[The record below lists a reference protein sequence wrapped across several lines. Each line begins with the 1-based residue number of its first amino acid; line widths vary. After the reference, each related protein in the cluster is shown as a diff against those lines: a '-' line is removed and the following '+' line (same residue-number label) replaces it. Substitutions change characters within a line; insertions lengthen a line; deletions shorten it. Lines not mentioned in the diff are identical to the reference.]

1 MNNYFVPANFFLNRF
16 FCALLLGTLLTSLA
30 SRAHAELQV
39 HSLGGSTVTGH
50 FDQFLDDASAT
61 KADHYTIYSKGGS
74 GITATNAVLQS
85 DGQTVALYLDAPVG
99 EFFAVGVSNVLDFSL
114 SNIVASATGIISDF
128 TSTSIGTAQDPL
140 PVGEAIPFYRDTF
153 NVTASGSDIGGTD
166 DHCQFVYQKITGDF
180 EMITLVTRLDK
191 TDSLSKAGLMVR
203 EDVSP
208 GSRSLGIYF
217 TPVNTS
223 PKTNQLLSL
232 VRPTANGNATNVAAP
247 LATTALNWLRVT
259 RTNNVFTVYY
269 GANGSTWTQVGQ
281 SSQSWNNTLYIG
293 LAVTAHKNSFTTTA
307 GFTSFGVAGAKP
319 GAAAVPFLNA
329 WIYQRTNLVVSW
341 QRTVSDFCPQVA
353 TNIIGNTN
361 GSSQNFSNA
370 TQWAYVLY
378 PVFDTSLTGT
388 NGAMPTA
395 GRYMI
400 IPVNLFSN
408 RQMFVRLARVE
419 RLIPDPLG
427 VTPGIIL
434 SQSSGSMNATT
445 PSGSTICSTT
455 VDTTTALVQ
464 SSVPVLCPVG
474 KTYQFTTAPS
484 GTTLQTVIQVRNYPG
499 VLTTTCDGIYSAG
512 SFKSQVTLTPGG
524 ANTGYTFLAAATT
537 AIKPSVCNAIQ
548 VQVNIR

>member
-1 MNNYFVPANFFLNRF
+1 MKNYFALANFLPNRF
-16 FCALLLGTLLTSLA
+16 LAALIVGVLLTSLA
-30 SRAHAELQV
+30 SRAYADLQV
-39 HSLGGSTVTGH
+39 NSIGGSTVTAH

-61 KADHYTIYSKGGS
+61 KPDHYTIYSKGGA
-74 GITATNAVLQS
+74 GGTVTNAVLQS

-128 TSTSIGTAQDPL
+128 TSTSIGTSQDPL
-140 PVGEAIPFYRDTF
+140 PVGEAIPFYRDTL
-153 NVTASGSDIGGTD
+153 NVTASGSDIGGTA
-166 DHCQFVYQKITGDF
+166 DHCQFVYQKVTGDF
-180 EMITLVTRLDK
+180 EMITLVTRLDN
-191 TDSLSKAGLMVR
+191 TDLQSKAGLMVR
-203 EDVSP
+203 ETVSP

-223 PKTNQLLSL
+223 PKTNQLLTL
-232 VRPTANGNATNVAAP
+232 VRPTANGNATNVATP
-247 LATTALNWLRVT
+247 LATTDLNWLRVT
-259 RTNNVFTVYY
+259 RTNNIFTMYY
-269 GANGSTWTQVGQ
+269 GTNGSTWTQVGQ
-281 SSQSWNNTLYIG
+281 SSQSWNSTLSIG
-293 LAVTAHKNSFTTTA
+293 VAVTAHKNGSTTTA

-319 GAAAVPFLNA
+319 GATAVPFLNA
-329 WIYQRTNLVVSW
+329 WFYQRTNLVVSW

-361 GSSQNFSNA
+361 ASSQNFSNA

-434 SQSSGSMNATT
+434 SQSSGSMNASA
-445 PSGSTICSTT
+445 PGGNTICNTT
-455 VDTTTALVQ
+455 VDTSTALTQ

-474 KTYQFTTAPS
+474 RTYQFTTAPS
-484 GTTLQTVIQVRNYPG
+484 GATLQTVIQVRNYPG
-499 VLTTTCDGIYSAG
+499 FSLTCDGIFSAG
-512 SFKSQVTLTPGG
+512 SYKSQVTLTPSG
-524 ANTGYTFLAAATT
+524 ATTGYTFLAAATP
-537 AIKPSVCNAIQ
+537 AVKPSAGNAIQ
-548 VQVNIR
+548 VQINIR